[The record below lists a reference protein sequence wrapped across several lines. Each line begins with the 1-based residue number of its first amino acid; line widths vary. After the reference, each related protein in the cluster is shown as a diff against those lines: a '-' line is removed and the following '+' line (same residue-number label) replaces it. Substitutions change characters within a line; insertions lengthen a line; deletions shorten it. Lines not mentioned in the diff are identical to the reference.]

1 MDCLDLSGFRG
12 KPQRLGR
19 NLEKLCGVAQV
30 EPWLYPVLGGLEHRD
45 AIVRP
50 RRCHTLA
57 GPSVAIAGL
66 QAVAVED
73 AGDQVVIGD
82 EHELAHGGDYIGRC
96 AVPLTTAPLG
106 QAHLAVH
113 AADPVNDENDLGGCV
128 VDIGHHLMDD
138 GAHDALLQPRIGRR
152 CGPDGLEV
160 RRQ

>member
-1 MDCLDLSGFRG
+1 M
-12 KPQRLGR
+12 Q
-19 NLEKLCGVAQV
+19 KLCCIAQV
-30 EPWLYPVLGGLEHRD
+30 EPWLYPVLGGFEHWD

-50 RRCHTLA
+50 HRGHTLA

-66 QAVAVED
+66 QAIAVED

-82 EHELAHGGDYIGRC
+82 EHELAHGGDHIGGS
-96 AVPLTTAPLG
+96 AVPLTAAALG

-113 AADPVNDENDLGGCV
+113 AADPVNDENDLGV
-128 VDIGHHLMDD
+128 VDIGHHLMDY

-152 CGPDGLEV
+152 CEPDGLEV